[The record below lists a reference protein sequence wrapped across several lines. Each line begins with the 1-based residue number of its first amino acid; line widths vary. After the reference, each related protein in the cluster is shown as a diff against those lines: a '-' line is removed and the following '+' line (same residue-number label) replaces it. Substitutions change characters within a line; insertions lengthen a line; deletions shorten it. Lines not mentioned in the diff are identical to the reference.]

1 MSGGLLQNALIYLG
15 TAIVCVPISKKLGIG
30 SVLGYLIGGVLV
42 GPFILGLI
50 GTEGQDV
57 MHAAEFGVVMMLFII
72 GLELNPHHFWGMK
85 NKILGLGGLQVG
97 LTSSVLFFFF
107 HFLLSLPINASL
119 ALGLTMAM
127 SSTAIVLQTLK
138 EKSIDKTHAGESSF
152 SVLLFQDIAIIP
164 IIALL
169 PFLATQVQAQ
179 KTNSHLPEF
188 LSFLGA
194 YPSLI
199 LILAVGFVYVL
210 SKYLAPFM
218 FRMLAKLHIHEL
230 FTAAA
235 LFFVIGISWLMQMA
249 GISAA
254 LGAFMAGVLLANS
267 EFRHELEADINP
279 FKSLLL
285 GIFFTAVGST
295 INFDVL
301 LKQPGKVALI
311 VSGIMF
317 VKWLV
322 LFFIGK
328 KYKFASDQNILFAF
342 LLSQVGEFAFVLLSA
357 MGGLHMLPQETL
369 DLFMAVVALSM
380 IVSPILLF
388 VNEKFIDPIYG
399 VKVEEPKKPYDE
411 IGSKHKV
418 ILIGFGHFG
427 STLGRFL
434 RANKINATIIDSDS
448 DRVMVLRK
456 MGFEVFYG
464 DGSRLD
470 LLVSAGAREAHI
482 LISAIDQPETNYHL
496 AQLVP
501 KHFPNLQFFVRA
513 KNRFVA
519 YELMRLGI
527 KNIHRE
533 SMMDSVYMGAEVLVA
548 LGHRK
553 YTVNRKAQDFIKYDG
568 EAMTRLYQ
576 HWNSPADF
584 GAMSTNE
591 NYIKAVRDE
600 IEIQEQLLQGD
611 RLFIDQSD
619 EDSSWSQT
627 VRQNE

>member
-1 MSGGLLQNALIYLG
+1 MSEGLLQQALIYLG
-15 TAIVCVPISKKLGIG
+15 TAMVCVPISKKFGIG

-42 GPFILGLI
+42 GPFVLGFI

-72 GLELNPHHFWGMK
+72 GLELNPHHFWSIRH
-85 NKILGLGGLQVG
+85 KIIGFGGLQVG
-97 LTSSVLFFFF
+97 LSTVLLCLGFYL
-107 HFLLSLPINASL
+107 LLSLPITVSL
-119 ALGLTMAM
+119 ALGLTLAM

-138 EKSIDKTHAGESSF
+138 EKSIDKTTAGESSF

-164 IIALL
+164 ILALL
-169 PFLATQVQAQ
+169 PFLASDVEIKNTEA
-179 KTNSHLPEF
+179 HLPELF
-188 LSFLGA
+188 SFLEA

-199 LILAVGFVYVL
+199 LILAVGFVYIL
-210 SKYLAPFM
+210 SKFIAPHM
-218 FRMLAKLHIHEL
+218 FRMLARLKVHEL
-230 FTAAA
+230 FTTAA
-235 LFFVIGISWLMQMA
+235 LFFVIGISWLMHMA

-301 LKQPGKVALI
+301 WQQPVKVAIIVLGVMLI
-311 VSGIMF
+311 
-317 VKWLV
+317 KWLV
-322 LFFIGK
+322 LFGIGK
-328 KYKFASDQNILFAF
+328 RFKFSTDQNFLFAF

-357 MGGLHMLPQETL
+357 MGGLRMLPQETL

-399 VKVEEPKKPYDE
+399 VKEEEPKKPYDE
-411 IGSKHKV
+411 IESKHKV

-448 DRVMVLRK
+448 DRVTVLRK

-470 LLVSAGAREAHI
+470 LLVSAGAREAHV

-501 KHFPNLQFFVRA
+501 KHFPHLQFFVRA